1 MDKKDPTYIPTKQK
15 GNQKRH
21 REVPPNT
28 RSARQSDR
36 LEEDV
41 ISILSESESVTL
53 VQLTVFGERLKEAN
67 SSSSVIKTEKMDTD
81 GAGIT
86 KLLEMM
92 ITRQTESEQR
102 NRELIER
109 ISRDRPSI
117 SHSVDRIDLTR
128 DRVATYPKMVADE
141 NMSTYLAKL
150 EYSFQ
155 MNEMTEAHKCPILW
169 SHLTPSACDKLMASG
184 PVPGETY
191 ASLKD
196 KLLRLFKVGYATAAN
211 EALKQPS
218 PDMTIRDTLKRKDEM
233 LAIVAE
239 TASTIPE
246 ALSCVSRMIVRSHLT
261 ESLVYELD
269 AQVPAN
275 HHTFQRKCD
284 EWKD

>member
-41 ISILSESESVTL
+41 VSILSESESVTL
-53 VQLTVFGERLKEAN
+53 VQQTVLGERLKEAN
-67 SSSSVIKTEKMDTD
+67 SRSSVIKTEKMDTD

-109 ISRDRPSI
+109 ISRDRPSV

-128 DRVATYPKMVADE
+128 DRVS
-141 NMSTYLAKL
+141 N
-150 EYSFQ
+150 
-155 MNEMTEAHKCPILW
+155 
-169 SHLTPSACDKLMASG
+169 
-184 PVPGETY
+184 
-191 ASLKD
+191 
-196 KLLRLFKVGYATAAN
+196 
-211 EALKQPS
+211 
-218 PDMTIRDTLKRKDEM
+218 
-233 LAIVAE
+233 
-239 TASTIPE
+239 IPQDG
-246 ALSCVSRMIVRSHLT
+246 S
-261 ESLVYELD
+261 
-269 AQVPAN
+269 
-275 HHTFQRKCD
+275 
-284 EWKD
+284 